1 MKSSNEIK
9 RICQKYSIYSYE
21 INEDGSI
28 DVDGSLYL
36 RNLSLTELPLEFNYI
51 HGNFY
56 CSYNNLTTLK
66 GSPKHVGGEFYC
78 SDNELTSLEY
88 CPIEVEGTFSCR
100 KNKLTSL
107 EHSPKKVEGHFIFS
121 ENNIRDLY
129 GISDNI
135 GGELQCYHTPLDSI
149 FYSEFIRLDINFIR
163 AFNAYRVIKDG
174 KVVLKR
180 LKYLMEAFD
189 MEYDLNRIQKQY
201 TII

>member
-1 MKSSNEIK
+1 MKSSSEIGK
-9 RICQKYSIYSYE
+9 ICREYGIGNYT
-21 INEDGSI
+21 INDDGSI
-28 DVDGSLYL
+28 DVDGDINLYKCE
-36 RNLSLTELPLEFNYI
+36 LTEFPLNFNRVTGYFDCN
-51 HGNFY
+51 GNY
-56 CSYNNLTTLK
+56 LTTLK
-66 GSPKHVGGEFYC
+66 GSPKYVGSSFYC

-88 CPIEVEGTFSCR
+88 SPIEVEGTFSCR

-107 EHSPKKVEGHFIFS
+107 EHSPRKVEGHFIFS

-149 FYSEFIRLDINFIR
+149 FYSGFIKLDIDFIKR
-163 AFNAYRVIKDG
+163 FNSYKIIKDG

-180 LKYLMEAFD
+180 LKYVMEAFD